1 MKKFFTLF
9 ALLSVGLSAWAQTY
23 TLYSNHFDYSF
34 SYEMNDMKNGTY
46 SLTKL
51 VLLTNNEYYF
61 WVKDQNNDDKASQGV
76 QLENSYWD
84 DYIGEPGW
92 YALTFT
98 FNPSNSALTITV
110 NEGTVVETTV
120 YDLNITKIFLS
131 DDVTFGTYSLEE
143 FIGEIEYT
151 RFCKNE
157 WGTLCLPFDFQ
168 PFWYDQFKDVTYYE
182 LKSATDEALVFS
194 PIVGSTEDYV
204 KAGTPLVFK
213 LNNSNSNLIVRAW
226 EIYSLNSQASTV
238 DVIDGWKLNGTVE
251 GTTIANAWVMQNN
264 QIFQIHPD
272 ETAFPIK
279 PYRAWFENPGAS
291 GAPLRISVDET
302 EGLQFVEQ
310 EDGTVKVSYDL
321 QGRKLDEAR
330 KGLMIENGKVI
341 MVK

>member
-1 MKKFFTLF
+1 
-9 ALLSVGLSAWAQTY
+9 
-23 TLYSNHFDYSF
+23 
-34 SYEMNDMKNGTY
+34 MNNGTY
-46 SLTKL
+46 SLSKL

-61 WVKDQNNDDKASQGV
+61 WVKDQNDVDKASQGV

-110 NEGTVVETTV
+110 NKGTVTSQYSET
-120 YDLNITKIFLS
+120 NILLS
-131 DDVTFGTYSLEE
+131 DDFTFGTYSFEDP
-143 FIGEIEYT
+143 IDYIEYT
-151 RFCKNE
+151 RNCKNE
-157 WGTLCLPFDFQ
+157 WGTLCLPFPFQ
-168 PFWYDQFKDVTYYE
+168 PFYAYQFKDVTYYE

-194 PIVGSTEDYV
+194 PIDANTIN
-204 KAGTPLVFK
+204 AGTPLVFK
-213 LNNSNSNLIVRAW
+213 LKNSNSDLIVKAW
-226 EIYSLNSQASTV
+226 DTYGFRFKDKPIDG
-238 DVIDGWKLNGTVE
+238 DVIDGWKLNGTFE
-251 GTTIANAWVMQNN
+251 ETTIANAWVMQNN
-264 QIFQIHPD
+264 KILQIDPE

-291 GAPLRISVDET
+291 GAPLRIEVDET

-321 QGRKLDEAR
+321 QGRKLNEAR